1 MNAPHTEL
9 RFRLNLSSAEFMA
22 YYQGLA
28 ASIQTLSLDGRR
40 VRFPASILRPH
51 LSHDGVHGLF
61 ALRVDAHHRVVDLRR
76 LGD

>member
-1 MNAPHTEL
+1 MNGPQTEL
-9 RFRLNLSSAEFMA
+9 RFRLNLSSDEYRV

-28 ASIQTLSLDGRR
+28 SSIQAWSLDGRR

-51 LSHDGVHGLF
+51 LRHDGVHGLF
-61 ALRVDAHHRVVDLRR
+61 ALRIDAGNRVVDLRR

>member
-9 RFRLNLSSAEFMA
+9 RFRLDLSNAQYMA

-28 ASIQTLSLDGRR
+28 SSIQTLSLDGRR

-51 LSHDGVHGLF
+51 VRHDGVHGLF
-61 ALRVDAHHRVVDLRR
+61 ALRVDADNRVVDLRR